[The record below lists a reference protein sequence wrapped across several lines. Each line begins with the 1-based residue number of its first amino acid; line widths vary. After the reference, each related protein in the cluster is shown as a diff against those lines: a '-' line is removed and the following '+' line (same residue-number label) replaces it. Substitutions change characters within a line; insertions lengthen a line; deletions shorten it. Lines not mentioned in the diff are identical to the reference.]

1 MNMKKKM
8 TYVCPS
14 LEIIPMEVEKLLNP
28 SYVDEDGGDGPGGI
42 GTTDGGDPNEP
53 GGPPAPGKGWNFDDD
68 DDLGGVND
76 WGSMWD

>member
-28 SYVDEDGGDGPGGI
+28 SYVDEDGGNGPGGI
-42 GTTDGGDPNEP
+42 GTTDPNNP
-53 GGPPAPGKGWNFDDD
+53 QFPGKSWNYDDD
-68 DDLGGVND
+68 DDLGGVSD